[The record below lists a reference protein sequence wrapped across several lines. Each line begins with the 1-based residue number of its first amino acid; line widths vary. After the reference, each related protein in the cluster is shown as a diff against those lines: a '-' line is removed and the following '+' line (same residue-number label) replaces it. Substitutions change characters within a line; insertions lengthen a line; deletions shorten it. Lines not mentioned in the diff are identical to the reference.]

1 MRYLFALASCWLTL
15 ASGAVWSES
24 DDRAVMRVATIIVPP
39 MVIKNGD
46 TGDLTGTAIKA
57 IERLSTL
64 CDMPLDLIVTPSWNR
79 AYMMAQIGIV
89 DGLVP
94 ANFSKERTKFFDF
107 PKTPLVKMSPALIV
121 RRDNPAQTFQGLEM
135 LRGKRVGVRT
145 NALIEEK
152 FDAFVRSG
160 AAVLVERS
168 DSKSLIEELLSGRV
182 DFIADAPAMIIYHM
196 SASRIPERIRFLK
209 PPVGQSSQFLA
220 LSHKRAPHLA
230 AGTAVSACFLGQGAP
245 SP

>member
-1 MRYLFALASCWLTL
+1 
-15 ASGAVWSES
+15 
-24 DDRAVMRVATIIVPP
+24 
-39 MVIKNGD
+39 MVIQNVD
-46 TGDLTGTAIKA
+46 SGDLTGTAIKA
-57 IERLSTL
+57 LERLSTQ
-64 CDMPLDLIVTPSWNR
+64 CGIPVDLIVTPSWNR

-94 ANFSKERTKFFDF
+94 TNFSKERTKFFDF
-107 PKTPLVKMSPALIV
+107 PKAPLVKMSPTLIV
-121 RRDNPAQTFQGLEM
+121 RRDNPAQAFQGLEM

-145 NALIEEK
+145 NALLEEK

-182 DFIADAPAMIIYHM
+182 DFIADAPAMIVYHM
-196 SASRIPERIRFLK
+196 SASRIPEQIRFLQ
-209 PPVGQSSQFLA
+209 PPLGQSSQFLA

-230 AGTAVSACFLGQGAP
+230 AGTAVSACLLGHITA